1 MSYTKQTWATGDTV
15 TATKLNH
22 MEDGIEG
29 AGGGGYDLV
38 LVAETDDGDISQ
50 ITAADITI
58 ASGSIEACEQK
69 IANTQPVNVFF
80 GIYRTYGESATAP
93 NILYYLANPPI
104 INEFCVAY
112 KYMDWNYNPRITYTS
127 NYEIDE
133 VIWD

>member
-38 LVAETDDGDISQ
+38 LVAETDGDLSQ

-69 IANTQPVNVFF
+69 VANMQPVNVFF
-80 GIYRTYGESATAP
+80 GAYQTYGEGATAP
-93 NILYYLANPPI
+93 NILWYLVNPMT
-104 INEFCVAY
+104 EFNVAY
-112 KYMDWNYNPRITYTS
+112 KYMDWNWNPRIIYTS

-133 VIWD
+133 VVWD

>member
-38 LVAETDDGDISQ
+38 IVAETTDDDLVNIPASDYR
-50 ITAADITI
+50 IV
-58 ASGSIEACEQK
+58 SGSIEACEQK
-69 IANTQPVNVFF
+69 VANMQPVNVYLGF
-80 GIYRTYGESATAP
+80 YWVYGDTETP
-93 NILYYLANPPI
+93 NILLLPENK
-104 INEFCVAY
+104 FGSFDVAY
-112 KYMDWNYNPRITYTS
+112 KIINFGARPNITYTD

-133 VIWD
+133 IVWD